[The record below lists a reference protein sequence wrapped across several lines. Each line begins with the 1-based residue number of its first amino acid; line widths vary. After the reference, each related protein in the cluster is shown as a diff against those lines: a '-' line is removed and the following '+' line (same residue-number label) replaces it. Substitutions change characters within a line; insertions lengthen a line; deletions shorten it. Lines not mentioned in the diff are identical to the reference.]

1 MKCPQCGSNFDGCQ
15 EVGSRMLHTCACG
28 CRVMTDVNKV
38 EGPRMTEAEVL
49 TRLLEDNGPTCESIV
64 AIEEMSELTK
74 ELIKDMRDM
83 GNYEHIAEEMADVEV
98 CLTML
103 KMIYDNAENVNEW
116 KAKKLKRLEDDL
128 LDM

>member
-28 CRVMTDVNKV
+28 CRVMTVTKKV

-49 TRLLEDNGPTCESIV
+49 TRLLEDNGPTRESIV

-83 GNYEHIAEEMADVEV
+83 GNYEHIAEEMADVEI
-98 CLTML
+98 CLAML
-103 KMIYDNAENVNEW
+103 KIIYDNAENVREW

-128 LDM
+128 MDM